1 MISVNQHC
9 HHKSNVIPPNRLLL
23 KFFQEI
29 NETKRELL
37 LLFVILLIL
46 LKRSHLCENSV
57 AEMKGILMQSS

>member
-37 LLFVILLIL
+37 LLFVILLNL

>member
-37 LLFVILLIL
+37 LLFVILLNL

-57 AEMKGILMQSS
+57 AEMK